1 MGGYVN
7 IKTFDHTLP
16 SGEVKGVEVS
26 VAFKVYSD
34 AHRIAGAHYQ
44 IFPSDAHRIA
54 GAHYQ
59 IFPSEEPAYADV
71 VETAE
76 DWATKNAAMFVG
88 VPAEPEEP
96 AG

>member
-7 IKTFDHTLP
+7 IKTFDHTTKD
-16 SGEVKGVEVS
+16 GEVKGKEVS
-26 VAFKVYSD
+26 VAFKVYSN
-34 AHRIAGAHYQ
+34 AHRI
-44 IFPSDAHRIA
+44 S

-88 VPAEPEEP
+88 VPADS
-96 AG
+96 AGV

>member
-26 VAFKVYSD
+26 VAFEVYAN
-34 AHRIAGAHYQ
+34 AHQISRAQYQ
-44 IFPSDAHRIA
+44 T
-54 GAHYQ
+54 
-59 IFPSEEPAYADV
+59 FPSEKPAYADV

-76 DWATKNAAMFVG
+76 AWATKNAAMFVG
-88 VPAEPEEP
+88 VPSED
-96 AG
+96 

>member
-44 IFPSDAHRIA
+44 IFPS
-54 GAHYQ
+54 
-59 IFPSEEPAYADV
+59 EEPAYADV

-76 DWATKNAAMFVG
+76 NWAAKNAAMFVG

>member
-7 IKTFDHTLP
+7 IKTFDHTTKD
-16 SGEVKGVEVS
+16 GEGKEVS
-26 VAFKVYSD
+26 VAFKVYSN
-34 AHRIAGAHYQ
+34 AHRI
-44 IFPSDAHRIA
+44 S

-88 VPAEPEEP
+88 VPADS
-96 AG
+96 AGV

>member
-16 SGEVKGVEVS
+16 EGEVKGVEVS

-34 AHRIAGAHYQ
+34 AHRISRAHYQ
-44 IFPSDAHRIA
+44 T
-54 GAHYQ
+54 
-59 IFPSEEPAYADV
+59 FPSEKPAYSDV

-76 DWATKNAAMFVG
+76 AWATKNAAMFVG
-88 VPAEPEEP
+88 VPAS
-96 AG
+96 GGGG